1 MGLSSPAFS
10 TFFKNLVWAVQP
22 WLDPLDQP
30 SLLQGCQK
38 AFGSSSAPMGT
49 ALWPHAAKHI
59 SSPQSTPL
67 VDIGVEP
74 TRSAPAQAILLLF
87 KEVTPGLQVGLWG
100 CPAQVRWGYP
110 AQLPLSSYMGLSSP
124 SGWGYQPNSFP
135 RLHVLP
141 SFVDVGPG

>member
-1 MGLSSPAFS
+1 
-10 TFFKNLVWAVQP
+10 
-22 WLDPLDQP
+22 
-30 SLLQGCQK
+30 
-38 AFGSSSAPMGT
+38 MGT

-124 SGWGYQPNSFP
+124 SAWGYQPNSFP